1 MDEPKKTLKQKV
13 YQGVKDYLV
22 LTAYLWLVFGL
33 FVLYRSVILSE
44 QEIPFVAHGLALLN
58 ALALAKVMLIAQDLH
73 FAEKRFKDAPLIYPT
88 LFKSIAFALVLGIF
102 KIIEEA
108 LIGLAHHHSFSQS
121 IAEIGG
127 GTLKGILSLMAIL
140 IVLLIPF
147 FAFGELRNT
156 LPNFDFR
163 KMFFQSRHPAQ
174 PTS

>member
-13 YQGVKDYLV
+13 YQGVKDYLI
-22 LTAYLWLVFGL
+22 LTAYLWLVFAL

-44 QEIPFVAHGLALLN
+44 DGIPYVANGLALLN

-73 FAEKRFKDAPLIYPT
+73 FAEKMFKDAPLIYPT
-88 LFKSIAFALVLGIF
+88 LFKSVAFALVLGIF

-108 LIGLAHHHSFSQS
+108 LIGLYHHHSFSQS

-140 IVLLIPF
+140 TVLLIPF
-147 FAFGELRNT
+147 FAFTELRSN
-156 LPNFDFR
+156 LPGFDFR

>member
-1 MDEPKKTLKQKV
+1 MSQKKTLKQKV
-13 YQGVKDYLV
+13 YQGVKDYLI

-88 LFKSIAFALVLGIF
+88 LFKSVAFALVLGIF

-108 LIGLAHHHSFSQS
+108 LIGLFHHHPFPKASPRSV
-121 IAEIGG
+121 AA
-127 GTLKGILSLMAIL
+127 LSKAYS
-140 IVLLIPF
+140 PSW
-147 FAFGELRNT
+147 
-156 LPNFDFR
+156 P
-163 KMFFQSRHPAQ
+163 S
-174 PTS
+174 SSSS